1 MCIKYSEYTKI
12 RLPIEIIDLFN
23 NLLLNNENNID
34 KSIIINEIKILFDN
48 YIKNEMETNIPVNI
62 LECLE
67 NNYHIIDENIQDF
80 LQERVNVSNIISSII
95 KEYSNNEFDKQ
106 CDLFFNRIDIS
117 ELFLK
122 HYKDLDITINI
133 PEIKSNNES
142 TERLDKLEQ
151 NISEISLQ
159 TNGLTK
165 KEEQSI
171 VDKITAKV
179 KKELQ
184 VDNLI
189 STKPNI
195 DTVLLLK
202 EKGLPIEDIVMLHKN
217 GLI

>member
-62 LECLE
+62 LEYLE